1 MRSVVLSGFMATGK
15 STLGAR
21 LSARLGMAFVDSD
34 VEIERASGMSVAE
47 LWRAEGEPAFR
58 AQEAAILRALLLD
71 STPRVIAFGGGSVT
85 SRPLRHLALD
95 NAFVVT
101 LTADP
106 ATIVA
111 RAGNLAS
118 RPNLAA
124 GDPILR
130 ATELLE
136 ARAAAYAECHLS
148 LSTEG
153 VDLDDLIDRIA
164 QALVRDPIAVPL
176 GQRSYTVD
184 MANGEP
190 SRLTDAIARSAPSSI
205 FVVTDANVLRARG
218 KELDAALQPL
228 AIPQTRIVL
237 PPGETHKTIASV
249 GAIWDASLG
258 AGIDRDA
265 LVVAF
270 GGGVMGDLAG
280 FAASTLLRGVRFL
293 QVPTTLLAMVDSSVG
308 GKTGFD
314 HPTGK
319 NLIGSFHQPSAV
331 VVDLDH
337 LTTLPP
343 RERIAG
349 LAEIVKIA
357 LATDLVLL
365 ETLEKQADHLSDTSV
380 LYAIVRR
387 AIEAKARIVRDD
399 EREGGRRAVLNVGH
413 TLGHALEAH
422 GGFSKYLHGEAVALG
437 TVLELETSHA
447 LGITPADLVSRARTL
462 FGRLKLPVDVAPGE
476 LASAWGFVASD
487 KKRRAAS
494 LLFPAITAPGVSEV
508 RSISLSS
515 FKEAALRRP
524 VQRSERPV

>member
-21 LSARLGMAFVDSD
+21 LAARLRLAFVDSD
-34 VEIERASGMSVAE
+34 VAIERASGKSVAE
-47 LWRAEGEPAFR
+47 LWRAEGEAAFR
-58 AQEAAILRALLLD
+58 TREVETLRPLLLD

-85 SRPLRHLALD
+85 TRSLRHLALD
-95 NAFVVT
+95 HAFVVT

-106 ATIVA
+106 QTIVT
-111 RAGNLAS
+111 RAGSLAS
-118 RPNLAA
+118 RPNLTV
-124 GDPILR
+124 GDPLQR
-130 ATELLE
+130 TKDLLE
-136 ARAAAYAECHLS
+136 ARAAAYAECHLA

-153 VDLDDLIDRIA
+153 VDLDDVVERIA
-164 QALVRDPIAVPL
+164 KAVVRDPIAVPL
-176 GQRSYTVD
+176 GQRSYTVEI
-184 MANGEP
+184 AQGEP
-190 SRLTDAIARSAPSSI
+190 SRLTDAIARTAPSAI

-218 KELDAALQPL
+218 KALDAALQPL
-228 AIPQTRIVL
+228 ALPQTRIVL
-237 PPGETHKTIASV
+237 PAGETHKTIASV
-249 GAIWDASLG
+249 GAIWDACLG

-319 NLIGSFHQPSAV
+319 NLIGTFHQASGV

-337 LTTLPP
+337 LTTLPA

-349 LAEIVKIA
+349 LAEVVKIA
-357 LATDLVLL
+357 LATDLDLL
-365 ETLEKQADHLSDTSV
+365 ETLEKEADCLSEASV
-380 LYAIVRR
+380 LLAIVRR

-413 TLGHALEAH
+413 TLGHALEAQ

-437 TVLELETSHA
+437 TVLELQTSHA
-447 LGITPADLVSRARTL
+447 LGLTPADLVSRARGL
-462 FGRLKLPVDVAPGE
+462 FERLKLPVDVAAGE

-494 LLFPAITAPGVSEV
+494 LLFPVITAPGVAEV
-508 RSISLSS
+508 RSISLAS
-515 FKEAALRRP
+515 FKEAALAPR
-524 VQRSERPV
+524 

>member
-1 MRSVVLSGFMATGK
+1 MRTIVLSGFMATGK

-21 LSARLGMAFVDSD
+21 LAARLGMAFVDSD
-34 VEIERASGMSVAE
+34 VEIERVSGKSIPE
-47 LWRAEGEPAFR
+47 LWRVEGEAAFR
-58 AQEAAILRALLLD
+58 AREVEVLRPLLLD
-71 STPRVIAFGGGSVT
+71 STSRVIAFGGGSVT
-85 SRPLRHLALD
+85 SRSLRHLALD
-95 NAFVVT
+95 HAFVVT

-111 RAGNLAS
+111 RAGDLTS
-118 RPNLAA
+118 RPNLTVS
-124 GDPILR
+124 DPIQR
-130 ATELLE
+130 AKDLLE

-153 VDLDDLIDRIA
+153 ADLDDLVDRIA

-176 GQRSYTVD
+176 GERSYTVEIAQGD
-184 MANGEP
+184 P
-190 SRLTDAIARSAPSSI
+190 SRLTDAIARTAPSSI
-205 FVVTDANVLRARG
+205 FVVTDTNVLRAQG
-218 KELDAALQPL
+218 KFLDAALQPL
-228 AIPQTRIVL
+228 ALTQTRIVL

-249 GAIWDASLG
+249 GAIWDACLG

-293 QVPTTLLAMVDSSVG
+293 QVPTTVLAMVDSSVG

-319 NLIGSFHQPSAV
+319 NLIGTFHQPSAV
-331 VVDLDH
+331 VVDLDL

-357 LATDLVLL
+357 LATDLTLL
-365 ETLEKQADHLSDTSV
+365 ETLEKDADRLSEASA
-380 LYAIVRR
+380 LLPIVRQ

-413 TLGHALEAH
+413 TLGHALEAQ

-437 TVLELETSHA
+437 TLLELQTSHA
-447 LGITPADLVSRARTL
+447 LGMTPLDLVSRARRL
-462 FGRLKLPVDVAPGE
+462 FERLNLPVSVAPGE

-487 KKRRAAS
+487 KKRRASS
-494 LLFPAITAPGVSEV
+494 LLFPAVTAPGVAEV
-508 RSISLSS
+508 RSISLVS
-515 FKEAALRRP
+515 FKEAALGASRTKG
-524 VQRSERPV
+524 ERPA